1 VALMAIKGSLRE
13 ASLADVVQLIYLGR
27 RSGCLSVAS
36 DRNFGSIWFDDG
48 WIVFASMLARTD
60 RLGERLVAAGRLTQ
74 AELEQAV
81 AAQAAVPGRRLGA
94 VLVGLSLLTRAE
106 LDAELRRQ
114 VEETVYTLFTWTSGT
129 FSFEAGVSPEEGEA
143 TVRLNP
149 EGLLLE
155 GARRVD
161 EWSVIAKK
169 IPSLDAVF
177 AIEGTPRLEGQDATL
192 VEIEQRIVPLLDGQ
206 RTARAIVDATGL
218 TEFEVSRALYGLLSA
233 GWIRRVATA
242 APPVERP
249 DHARLSEHRNLG
261 VAFYRT
267 GMFAEAEREFRRVA
281 EIAPADADGPFR
293 LGLIALQRARWEDAI
308 EALQRAMALGGRRP
322 AMLHNLSLALEALG
336 RLDEADAAL
345 ADAIESDRDDPR
357 LWSAWGLL
365 ALRRNEAAL
374 ALERLAR
381 ARELMR
387 DVPPARWFWG
397 CAWAQ
402 ALNDSWPDA
411 ILTAREGVG
420 AHPEHPVLRTTLGVL
435 LEGTG
440 EVGEA
445 EAQLRKALAEDP
457 TIPQVSKNLGDL
469 CYRAGRWDEAEESY
483 QRAAA
488 LAPALGDDLHFKL
501 GNLAC
506 RRGDL
511 DGARRHWQ
519 EAITLNPDHALAR
532 ANLAGAGNPP

>member
-1 VALMAIKGSLRE
+1 MAIKGSLRE

-36 DRNFGSIWFDDG
+36 DLNFGSIWFDDG
-48 WIVFASMLARTD
+48 WIVFASMLTRSD

-74 AELEQAV
+74 AQLDQAV
-81 AAQAAVPGRRLGA
+81 AAQAAVPGQRLGA
-94 VLVGLSLLTRAE
+94 VLVGLSLLSREE
-106 LDAELRRQ
+106 LDRELRRQ
-114 VEETVYTLFTWTSGT
+114 VEETVYTLFTWDSGT
-129 FSFEAGVSPEEGEA
+129 FSFEAGVSPDEGEA

-169 IPSLDAVF
+169 VPSLDAVF
-177 AIEGTPRLEGQDATL
+177 AREGTPRPDGEDAAL
-192 VEIEQRIVPLLDGQ
+192 VEIEQRIVPLVDGQ
-206 RTARAIVDATGL
+206 RTARDIVDATGL
-218 TEFEVSRALYGLLSA
+218 SEFEVSRALYGLLSA

-242 APPVERP
+242 APPIERP

-261 VAFYRT
+261 IAFHRT
-267 GMFAEAEREFRRVA
+267 GMYTEAEREFRRVA
-281 EIAPADADGPFR
+281 EIAPADGDAPFR
-293 LGLIALQRARWEDAI
+293 LGVIALHLGRWQDAI
-308 EALQRAMALGGRRP
+308 DAFQHAMTLAGRRP

-336 RLDEADAAL
+336 RFDDADAAL
-345 ADAIESDRDDPR
+345 ADAVESDRDDPR

-365 ALRRNEAAL
+365 ALRRSEAAL

-381 ARELMR
+381 ARER
-387 DVPPARWFWG
+387 EQGVPPARWFWG

-402 ALNDSWPDA
+402 ALNEQWPDA
-411 ILTAREGVG
+411 ILTAREGVE
-420 AHPEHPVLRTTLGVL
+420 AHPDHPVLRTTLGVL
-435 LEGTG
+435 LEGVG

-445 EAQLRKALAEDP
+445 EAHLRKALAEDP

-469 CYRAGRWDEAEESY
+469 CYRAGRWDEAEEAY

-501 GNLAC
+501 GNLSC

-519 EAITLNPDHALAR
+519 EAITLNPEHALAR
-532 ANLAGAGNPP
+532 ANLAGAGKPP

>member
-1 VALMAIKGSLRE
+1 MAIKGSLRE

-36 DRNFGSIWFDDG
+36 ERNFASIWFDDG
-48 WIVFASMLARTD
+48 WIVFASMVTRND
-60 RLGERLVAAGRLTQ
+60 RLGERLVAAGRLSASQ
-74 AELEQAV
+74 LEQAV
-81 AAQAAVPGRRLGA
+81 AAQAAVPGQRLGA
-94 VLVGLSLLTRAE
+94 VLVRLELLSRAE
-106 LDAELRRQ
+106 LDRELRRQ

-129 FSFEAGVSPEEGEA
+129 FSFEAGVSPDEGEA

-177 AIEGTPRLEGQDATL
+177 AIEGTPRLDGDDAAL
-192 VEIEQRIVPLLDGQ
+192 VEIEQRIVPLLDGT

-218 TEFEVSRALYGLLSA
+218 SEFEVSRALYGLLSA

-261 VAFYRT
+261 IAFYRT
-267 GMFAEAEREFRRVA
+267 GMFTEAEREYRRVA
-281 EIAPADADGPFR
+281 ELAPTEPEAPFH
-293 LGLIALQRARWEDAI
+293 LGVIALQQGRWQDAVD
-308 EALQRAMALGGRRP
+308 AFGRAMALAGRRP

-336 RLDEADAAL
+336 RLDDADAAL
-345 ADAIESDRDDPR
+345 ADAVESDRDDPR
-357 LWSAWGLL
+357 LWTAWGLL
-365 ALRRNEAAL
+365 ALRRSEAAL
-374 ALERLAR
+374 ALDRLAR
-381 ARELMR
+381 ARER
-387 DVPPARWFWG
+387 FAERPPARWYWG

-411 ILTAREGVG
+411 ILTAREGVE
-420 AHPEHPVLRTTLGVL
+420 AHPAHPVLRTTLGVL

-445 EAQLRKALAEDP
+445 EAHLRKALAEDP

-469 CYRAGRWDEAEESY
+469 FYRAGRWDESEESY

-511 DGARRHWQ
+511 DAARRHWQ
-519 EAITLNPDHALAR
+519 LAIDLNPEHALAR

>member
-1 VALMAIKGSLRE
+1 MAIKGSLRE

-36 DRNFGSIWFDDG
+36 ERNFGSIWFDDG
-48 WIVFASMLARTD
+48 WIVFASMVTRTD
-60 RLGERLVAAGRLTQ
+60 RLGERLVAAGRLTPAQ
-74 AELEQAV
+74 LDEAIAV
-81 AAQAAVPGRRLGA
+81 QRAVPGRRLGA
-94 VLVGLSLLTRAE
+94 VLVQQGLLAREE
-106 LDAELRRQ
+106 LEAELRRQ

-169 IPSLDAVF
+169 IPSLDAIF
-177 AIEGTPRLEGQDATL
+177 AKEGTPRPEGDDAAL
-192 VEIEQRIVPLLDGQ
+192 VEIERRIVPLLDGK

-233 GWIRRVATA
+233 GWIRRVANA
-242 APPVERP
+242 APPVERQ
-249 DHARLSEHRNLG
+249 DHARLAEHRNLG
-261 VAFYRT
+261 TAFYRT

-281 EIAPADADGPFR
+281 ELAPDDADARFH
-293 LGLIALQRARWEDAI
+293 LGLIALQQAHWSEAVEAI
-308 EALQRAMALGGRRP
+308 TAAMEHAGRKP

-336 RLDEADAAL
+336 RLDEADAAM
-345 ADAIESDRDDPR
+345 ADAVESDRDDPR
-357 LWSAWGLL
+357 LWLGWALL
-365 ALRRNEAAL
+365 ALRRSESAL
-374 ALERLAR
+374 ALERFAR
-381 ARELMR
+381 ARER
-387 DVPPARWFWG
+387 QDPAAPARWYWG

-411 ILTAREGVG
+411 VLTAREGVTTYPG
-420 AHPEHPVLRTTLGVL
+420 HPLLRTTLGVL
-435 LEGTG
+435 LEATG
-440 EVGEA
+440 EIGEA
-445 EAQLRKALAEDP
+445 EAHLRHALGEDP
-457 TIPQVSKNLGDL
+457 TIPQISKNLGDL
-469 CYRAGRWDEAEESY
+469 LYRAGRWDEAEEAY
-483 QRAAA
+483 ERAAT

-511 DGARRHWQ
+511 DGARRHWH
-519 EAITLNPDHALAR
+519 EALSINPEHALAR
-532 ANLAGAGNPP
+532 SNLAGAGTPP

>member
-1 VALMAIKGSLRE
+1 MAIKGSLRE

-36 DRNFGSIWFDDG
+36 DLNFGSIWFDDG
-48 WIVFASMLARTD
+48 WIVFASMLTRSD

-74 AELEQAV
+74 AQLDQAV
-81 AAQAAVPGRRLGA
+81 AAQAAVPGQRLGA
-94 VLVGLSLLTRAE
+94 VLVGLSLLSREE
-106 LDAELRRQ
+106 LDRELRRQ
-114 VEETVYTLFTWTSGT
+114 VEETVYTLFTWDSGT
-129 FSFEAGVSPEEGEA
+129 FSFEAGVSPDEGEA

-169 IPSLDAVF
+169 VPTLDAVF
-177 AIEGTPRLEGQDATL
+177 ALEGTPRPDGEDAAL
-192 VEIEQRIVPLLDGQ
+192 VEIEQRIVPLVDGQ
-206 RTARAIVDATGL
+206 RTARDIVDATGL
-218 TEFEVSRALYGLLSA
+218 SEFEVSRALYGLLSA

-261 VAFYRT
+261 IAFHRT
-267 GMFAEAEREFRRVA
+267 GMYTEAEREFRRVA
-281 EIAPADADGPFR
+281 EIAPTDGDAPFR
-293 LGLIALQRARWEDAI
+293 LGVIALHLGRWQDAI
-308 EALQRAMALGGRRP
+308 DAFQHAMTLAGRRP

-336 RLDEADAAL
+336 RFDDADAAL
-345 ADAIESDRDDPR
+345 ADAVESDRDDPR

-365 ALRRNEAAL
+365 ALRRSEAAL

-381 ARELMR
+381 ARER
-387 DVPPARWFWG
+387 EQGVPPARWFWG

-402 ALNDSWPDA
+402 ALNEQWPDA
-411 ILTAREGVG
+411 ILTAREGVE
-420 AHPEHPVLRTTLGVL
+420 AHPDHPVLRTTLGVL
-435 LEGTG
+435 LEGVG

-445 EAQLRKALAEDP
+445 EAHLRKALAEDP

-469 CYRAGRWDEAEESY
+469 CYRAGRWDEAEEAY

-501 GNLAC
+501 GNLSC

-519 EAITLNPDHALAR
+519 EAITLNPEHALAR
-532 ANLAGAGNPP
+532 ANLAGAGKPP